1 MARLAQA
8 VEHFIGNEE
17 VPGSTPGVSTRI
29 DSVTWGSAKL
39 VAGQVEGSD
48 SDESEPEAPTRQ
60 ARIRHLFIDGSSF
73 ATYWVNFGPIRKRK
87 DRKIRATLRQEISL
101 ASSNRFKPH

>member
-1 MARLAQA
+1 MLARLAQA

-29 DSVTWGSAKL
+29 GSVTRGSAKL

-48 SDESEPEAPTRQ
+48 SDESEPEAPTG
-60 ARIRHLFIDGSSF
+60 HPG
-73 ATYWVNFGPIRKRK
+73 
-87 DRKIRATLRQEISL
+87 
-101 ASSNRFKPH
+101 

>member
-1 MARLAQA
+1 MLARLAQA

-29 DSVTWGSAKL
+29 GSVTRGSAKL

-48 SDESEPEAPTRQ
+48 SDENRRSRRGTPDEA
-60 ARIRHLFIDGSSF
+60 LK
-73 ATYWVNFGPIRKRK
+73 V
-87 DRKIRATLRQEISL
+87 
-101 ASSNRFKPH
+101 